1 MINAI
6 LFDMDGV
13 LIDTERLNL
22 KFTIETAKDMG
33 FDVTPEDALTQRSSV
48 SEVSDKFFKSK
59 YGEDFNFYAMRDERR
74 RRIQI
79 YIDENGLELNEGV
92 NEVLDHVEK
101 RNLKKAV
108 VTSSD
113 FDRAMVYIRM
123 LGIEDRFDTI
133 VSASMVELGKPNP
146 DVYLYTAE
154 IIGENPEDCI
164 AVEDSPNGVRSAY
177 SAGCKVAMYPDLTEP
192 DEEMREMSSWVLDSI
207 KDLIKIVDES
217 LNKR

>member
-1 MINAI
+1 MIKAV

-22 KFTIETAKDMG
+22 IYTIETAKDMG
-33 FDVTPEDALTQRSSV
+33 YDVTAEDALTQRSSV

-59 YGEDFNFYAMRDERR
+59 YGEDFDFYAMRDERR
-74 RRIQI
+74 RRIQNH
-79 YIDENGLELNEGV
+79 IDENGLELNQGV
-92 NEVLDHVEK
+92 KEVLDHVEK

-113 FDRAMVYIRM
+113 LDRAMAYIRM

-146 DVYLYTAE
+146 DVYLYAADL
-154 IIGENPEDCI
+154 INENPEDCI

-177 SAGCKVAMYPDLTEP
+177 SAGCKVAIYPDLTEP
-192 DEEMREMSSWVLDSI
+192 DKELREMSSWVLESME
-207 KDLIKIVDES
+207 DLIEIVDEL

>member
-1 MINAI
+1 M
-6 LFDMDGV
+6 
-13 LIDTERLNL
+13 
-22 KFTIETAKDMG
+22 
-33 FDVTPEDALTQRSSV
+33 
-48 SEVSDKFFKSK
+48 
-59 YGEDFNFYAMRDERR
+59 
-74 RRIQI
+74 
-79 YIDENGLELNEGV
+79 
-92 NEVLDHVEK
+92 
-101 RNLKKAV
+101 

-146 DVYLYTAE
+146 DVYLYAAE